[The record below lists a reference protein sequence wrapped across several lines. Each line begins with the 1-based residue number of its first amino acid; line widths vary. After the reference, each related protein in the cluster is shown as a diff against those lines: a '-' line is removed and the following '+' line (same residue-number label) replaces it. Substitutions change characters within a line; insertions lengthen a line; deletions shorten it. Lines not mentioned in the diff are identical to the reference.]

1 MHSICFLTFEEQ
13 PATVTFCLPK
23 GHLPHS
29 FKCPGHRREPKT
41 GNNKPQRNVVKGL
54 QQAELCVTCHVWPLA
69 HALVNR
75 IFPAPFK
82 DTTPQCKLIR
92 NLIQTEYLGIGLE
105 LANSTGEILLGG
117 GRRPWEVTEKPLT
130 VNGKVGHVV
139 SHQNLLEWRRWVTR
153 SRKDTSTIY

>member
-1 MHSICFLTFEEQ
+1 MLSR
-13 PATVTFCLPK
+13 V
-23 GHLPHS
+23 
-29 FKCPGHRREPKT
+29 
-41 GNNKPQRNVVKGL
+41 L

-69 HALVNR
+69 RALVNR

-82 DTTPQCKLIR
+82 DTTPQCKLIP

-130 VNGKVGHVV
+130 VNGKVGRVV
-139 SHQNLLEWRRWVTR
+139 SHQNLLEWRRWVAC
-153 SRKDTSTIY
+153 SRKDTSTVY